1 VRRPVRL
8 LIAAAAALAAVA
20 GCSDPGPTDID
31 ATEAV
36 FLETCAPGGTP
47 LEERVCRCAFDAIT
61 EDLSASGLERLDR
74 NLRDDP
80 DTVPPE
86 VTEAALACAAAP
98 LTPPTARP
106 TTSTTSTTPPDED
119 EGDDETTTTL
129 DPDDETTTTLD
140 PDDETTTTERDP

>member
-1 VRRPVRL
+1 VQRAVRH
-8 LIAAAAALAAVA
+8 LIAGALAVAALAA
-20 GCSDPGPTDID
+20 GCSDPGPSDLE

-47 LEERVCRCAFDAIT
+47 LEERVCRCAFDEIT
-61 EDLSASGLERLDR
+61 ADLSASGLERLDR

-86 VTEAALACAAAP
+86 VTEAALDCAAAP

-106 TTSTTSTTPPDED
+106 TTSTSSASTTEPDA
-119 EGDDETTTTL
+119 
-129 DPDDETTTTLD
+129 
-140 PDDETTTTERDP
+140 ETTTTERDP